1 MLFDR
6 VLGDQLV
13 DQDADDPPADDHSAD
28 GIERRLTI
36 DRIDQNLERLE
47 ERFVPKITHS
57 HLALRLGKNAVY
69 RDGAA
74 TDS

>member
-1 MLFDR
+1 LRDE
-6 VLGDQLV
+6 LV
-13 DQDADDPPADDHSAD
+13 RQHADDPAADDHVTN
-28 GIERRLTI
+28 GIERSLPI

-47 ERFVPKITHS
+47 ERFVPKIAHS
-57 HLALRLGKNAVY
+57 HLALCLGENAVY